1 MIEPSRRHGPS
12 DPRFSIQRA
21 GAAPARANGTT
32 GIDELLAGLDWVAFS
47 SLLFPDRHRHDLEVL
62 KAYEAYKNGCSG
74 PSDEPTGDREA
85 ALVLVGAG

>member
-21 GAAPARANGTT
+21 SADRPTANGTT
-32 GIDELLAGLDWVAFS
+32 GIDELPGGLDWVAFS
-47 SLLFPDRHRHDLEVL
+47 GLVFPGRHRHDLEVL
-62 KAYEAYKNGCSG
+62 KAYEAYKNGSSG
-74 PSDEPTGDREA
+74 PSDEPARDREA